1 MARVGKDVVGTA
13 PRDGDGGTGRTS
25 STVATLV
32 PKDATALMPPPP
44 PMVRPQ
50 HRARR
55 QKVLDEDEWTERLD
69 AIITRDYFPH
79 VPRLKNKLEWLEA
92 RNSGDPE
99 QMRRAQENIQR
110 RQRDALGT
118 PGGILDT
125 PSLGG
130 SSGSGVTPGS
140 SVPGTPRGGY
150 YGGIDATQL
159 AAAANR
165 AADSRMSLDQFAA
178 KHTSE
183 DNDSFREILET
194 HNAKRSSRYGWQQQA
209 TMDAKEAERT
219 LRIEAGERDMKRRR
233 ALGNGDAG
241 SVTDGSGTED
251 GTEDGVGAPLRFT
264 KFKAKNE
271 LYYPPDG
278 LAPSAAEM
286 QAMVQGPPKETVSK
300 NTRFAAPRRVN
311 RRGHVSSLTPTPTPG
326 RFVGDE
332 DAAERV
338 ARELE
343 AAVRGKNGE
352 MYTSAGV
359 GRRAYGLVHTPAGA
373 TPRATPRATP
383 ARATPSA
390 RGDDSP
396 AVGGEFWGA
405 STATPLHGIDDDMDA
420 YFEDL
425 GGSTSGGGPEFG
437 MRPMDKREEL
447 LRKLTDSRAKRT
459 PGRGG
464 ATPARSGRTPMM
476 SPAAAA
482 LAQGRNPGGVTP
494 SFDAA
499 LRGSYSGRTP
509 RGTPASTPKVGARAG
524 GAATPRVGGSGSATP
539 ARGAGALTDDL
550 LKI

>member
-1 MARVGKDVVGTA
+1 MARVGEDVGMA
-13 PRDGDGGTGRTS
+13 PPGDGGTGRTA
-25 STVATLV
+25 VATRV
-32 PKDATALMPPPP
+32 PRDAAALMPPPAP
-44 PMVRPQ
+44 RPQ
-50 HRARR
+50 QRARK

-79 VPRLKNKLEWLEA
+79 VPRLKNKLEWIEA

-140 SVPGTPRGGY
+140 SVPGTPRNGY
-150 YGGIDATQL
+150 YGGVDPVQL
-159 AAAANR
+159 AAAAAR

-178 KHTSE
+178 THTSE
-183 DNDSFREILET
+183 DNDSFREILER
-194 HNAKRSSRYGWQQQA
+194 HNAKRGARYAWQQQE
-209 TMDAKEAERT
+209 THDAWQAKQT
-219 LRIEAGERDMKRRR
+219 LRIEAAEAAVKRRR
-233 ALGNGDAG
+233 ALAAPGGGDRDGGGAIVA
-241 SVTDGSGTED
+241 VTDGSGTED
-251 GTEDGVGAPLRFT
+251 GAGAPLVFT

-278 LAPSAAEM
+278 LALSLKEM
-286 QAMVQGPPKETVSK
+286 QAMVQGPPKETVAK
-300 NTRFAAPRRVN
+300 NTRFAAPRR
-311 RRGHVSSLTPTPTPG
+311 RSGSGLEGAHQTALFTPTPG
-326 RFVGDE
+326 RFAGDE

-343 AAVRGKNGE
+343 AEVRGKSGE
-352 MYTSAGV
+352 MYTSAGTE
-359 GRRAYGLVHTPAGA
+359 RRAYGLVHTPAGA
-373 TPRATPRATP
+373 TPKATPKATPRAMP
-383 ARATPSA
+383 ARATPGA
-390 RGDDSP
+390 RVDDSP

-405 STATPLHGIDDDMDA
+405 STATPLRDMDDDMDA

-425 GGSTSGGGPEFG
+425 GGGTGGGPAFG
-437 MRPMDKREEL
+437 MRPADKREEL

-459 PGRGG
+459 PSRAG
-464 ATPARSGRTPMM
+464 ATPSRPGGVVRT
-476 SPAAAA
+476 
-482 LAQGRNPGGVTP
+482 PGGVTP

-509 RGTPASTPKVGARAG
+509 RATPRMTPKVGGAGSATPKVG
-524 GAATPRVGGSGSATP
+524 GAGSATP

-550 LKI
+550 LNI

>member
-1 MARVGKDVVGTA
+1 MARVGEDVGMA
-13 PRDGDGGTGRTS
+13 PPGDGGTGRTA
-25 STVATLV
+25 VATRV
-32 PKDATALMPPPP
+32 PRDAAALMPPPAP
-44 PMVRPQ
+44 RPQ
-50 HRARR
+50 QRARK

-79 VPRLKNKLEWLEA
+79 VPRLKNKLEWIEA

-140 SVPGTPRGGY
+140 SVPGTPRNGY
-150 YGGIDATQL
+150 YGGVDPAQL
-159 AAAANR
+159 AAAAAR

-178 KHTSE
+178 THTSE
-183 DNDSFREILET
+183 DNDSFREILER
-194 HNAKRSSRYGWQQQA
+194 HNAKRGARYAWQQQE
-209 TMDAKEAERT
+209 THDAWQAKQT
-219 LRIEAGERDMKRRR
+219 LRIEAAEAAVKRRR
-233 ALGNGDAG
+233 ALAAPGGGDGGGGGGGGAIVA
-241 SVTDGSGTED
+241 VTDGSGTED
-251 GTEDGVGAPLRFT
+251 GAGAPLVFT

-278 LAPSAAEM
+278 LAHSLKEM
-286 QAMVQGPPKETVSK
+286 QAMVQGPPKETVAK
-300 NTRFAAPRRVN
+300 NTRFAAPR
-311 RRGHVSSLTPTPTPG
+311 SSRNGSGLDGRQTALFTPTPG
-326 RFVGDE
+326 RFAGDE

-343 AAVRGKNGE
+343 AAVRGKSGE
-352 MYTSAGV
+352 MYTSAGTE
-359 GRRAYGLVHTPAGA
+359 RRAYGLVHTPAGA

-383 ARATPSA
+383 SATPARATPGA
-390 RGDDSP
+390 RVDDSP

-405 STATPLHGIDDDMDA
+405 STATPLRDMDDDMDA

-425 GGSTSGGGPEFG
+425 GGGTGGGPTFG
-437 MRPMDKREEL
+437 MRPADKREEL

-459 PGRGG
+459 PSRAG
-464 ATPARSGRTPMM
+464 ATPSRPGGVMRT
-476 SPAAAA
+476 
-482 LAQGRNPGGVTP
+482 PGGVTP

-509 RGTPASTPKVGARAG
+509 GATPRMTPGLGGIRAGAATPKVG
-524 GAATPRVGGSGSATP
+524 GAGSATP

-550 LKI
+550 LNI